1 MKYLFCAGFLLLLL
15 ACNSRSHK
23 ENQDSLKLNEEIHT
37 QEKLIEE
44 YNAESIYDIANDK
57 VVLVLALKDGIPL
70 SQGSGF
76 YISED
81 SILTNYH
88 VIQGSSSINIKFSDT
103 EDIIKGVK
111 IAKASQEH
119 DLAILVSQ
127 NKHSFLPIDSLENE
141 KIGSKIFTIG
151 NPRGLEGTIS
161 EGILSGKR
169 ISDNI
174 EYLQITAPISPG
186 NSGGPILNTKGDVIG
201 VSTFTFKG
209 SQNLNFGIPI
219 KYISECIDYLDIPTD
234 NKPILKK
241 NEPGAL
247 QLTNF
252 QKIGSEFDEYIS
264 LKNNTEDVITSCEIV
279 IIYKSKGEIIDY
291 QTLNFTKSIEP
302 GLAKRFSYRSF
313 DQDQD
318 WEYIKERNNFHGHYK
333 PFDIEL
339 RILSYTIEE

>member
-1 MKYLFCAGFLLLLL
+1 MKYLFSAGFLLLLL
-15 ACNSRSHK
+15 ACNSHSHK
-23 ENQDSLKLNEEIHT
+23 EEEDSIKQNEEIT
-37 QEKLIEE
+37 PQEKLIEE

-57 VVLVLALKDGIPL
+57 VVLVLALKDGIPF
-70 SQGSGF
+70 SQGTGF
-76 YISED
+76 YFTED

-111 IAKASQEH
+111 ITKASPEH

-127 NKHSFLPIDSLENE
+127 NKHAFLPIDSMGNE

-169 ISDNI
+169 INDNI

-186 NSGGPILNTKGDVIG
+186 NSGGPILNAKGDVIG

-209 SQNLNFGIPI
+209 SQNLNFGVPI
-219 KYISECIDYLDIPTD
+219 RYISKCKNIEEVPTIE
-234 NKPILKK
+234 KTIIKK
-241 NEPGAL
+241 SEKGAL
-247 QLTNF
+247 EMTHF
-252 QKIGSEFDEYIS
+252 QKIGSEFKEHLS
-264 LKNNTEDVITSCEIV
+264 LKNNTQDLITSCDVV
-279 IIYKSKGEIIDY
+279 IIYKKNGEVIDY
-291 QTLNFTKSIEP
+291 QLQHFKDNIEP

-318 WEYIKERNNFHGHYK
+318 WEYIKERNYYSSYK
-333 PFDIEL
+333 PFDIEV

>member
-186 NSGGPILNTKGDVIG
+186 NSGGPILNTKVM
-201 VSTFTFKG
+201 
-209 SQNLNFGIPI
+209 
-219 KYISECIDYLDIPTD
+219 
-234 NKPILKK
+234 
-241 NEPGAL
+241 
-247 QLTNF
+247 
-252 QKIGSEFDEYIS
+252 
-264 LKNNTEDVITSCEIV
+264 
-279 IIYKSKGEIIDY
+279 
-291 QTLNFTKSIEP
+291 
-302 GLAKRFSYRSF
+302 
-313 DQDQD
+313 
-318 WEYIKERNNFHGHYK
+318 
-333 PFDIEL
+333 
-339 RILSYTIEE
+339 